1 MTAAPDPTHP
11 LVLDT
16 RPLRRQA
23 GAMTTVARTFAAPA
37 GWQVSSSWVPEGAP
51 VELAVRLEAVVEG
64 VLVSGRVTVMTQG
77 ECSRCLDEVRSAL
90 TINLMQLFEYPD
102 LAAAHVAGPHEAID
116 DDPMPVLQG
125 DLIDLGPTVKD
136 GIVLDL
142 PQVPLCS
149 PDCPGL
155 CAVCG
160 ARLADDPGHNHRT
173 IDSRWADLGRLLE
186 QNQSVG
192 AHGAGSLDPERK
204 GK

>member
-1 MTAAPDPTHP
+1 MTAPPDATHP

-23 GAMTTVARTFAAPA
+23 GAMTTVERVFEAPA
-37 GWQVSSSWVPEGAP
+37 GWQVSSSWVPQGAP

-64 VLVSGRVTVMTQG
+64 VLVSGTVTVRTEG

-102 LAAAHVAGPHEAID
+102 QAAAHEAGD

-125 DLIDLGPTVKD
+125 ELIDLGPTVQD

-160 ARLADDPGHNHRT
+160 ARLADNPGHHHRT
-173 IDSRWADLGRLLE
+173 TDSRWALLGRLLE
-186 QNQSVG
+186 ENQSVS
-192 AHGAGSLDPERK
+192 AHGAGSVDPERK
-204 GK
+204 GE